1 LDIRN
6 DASIWNS
13 RWQASITN
21 SALTSGRLVMQPLI
35 PANGPCLASSTRLT
49 DLSAPTSLMNRLRLT
64 GTFPATAFSALATCS
79 SIPRSV
85 RRA

>member
-1 LDIRN
+1 
-6 DASIWNS
+6 
-13 RWQASITN
+13 
-21 SALTSGRLVMQPLI
+21 
-35 PANGPCLASSTRLT
+35 
-49 DLSAPTSLMNRLRLT
+49 LSAPTILINRLRLT